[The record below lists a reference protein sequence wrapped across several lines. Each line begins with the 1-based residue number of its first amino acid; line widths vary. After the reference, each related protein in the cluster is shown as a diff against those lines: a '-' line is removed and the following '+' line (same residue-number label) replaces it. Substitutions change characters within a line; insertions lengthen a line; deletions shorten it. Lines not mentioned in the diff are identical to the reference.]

1 MDARLTEKEKD
12 AISGA
17 LQLGNTRE
25 TAANVVGRTPEELFA
40 QIEGDP
46 DLERSLRQAEAAA
59 EVQHMRTVHK
69 AAQDEKNWR
78 SSVWWLERR
87 DRQRSAAARWGL
99 SDVTA
104 AIHAAV
110 KRLLEI
116 ILNEVPD
123 LRRRHSILSEM
134 LDASDKTDGGDMKSL
149 TQLAEAATPASA
161 ENSATDAAE
170 KCDAED
176 AP

>member
-12 AISGA
+12 ALTAA
-17 LQLGNTRE
+17 LKLGNTRE
-25 TAANVVGRTPEELFA
+25 TAANVVGCTPEELLA
-40 QIEGDP
+40 EVESDP
-46 DLERSLRQAEAAA
+46 QLERDVRQAEAAA

-87 DRQRSAAARWGL
+87 DRQRSAAAKWGL

-104 AIHAAV
+104 AIQAAV

-123 LRRRHSILSEM
+123 LRRRHSILSEI
-134 LDASDKTDGGDMKSL
+134 LKASDKADDGSLSSL
-149 TQLAEAATPASA
+149 THLAEMKPDNDAKDDRESSLAS
-161 ENSATDAAE
+161 EQ
-170 KCDAED
+170 ED
-176 AP
+176 LT